1 MLAAGTLA
9 VLYVL
14 FAAASKPE
22 QTSGLMRFARGDMD
36 TLTVLEAA
44 PPMPTR
50 VLRDASGG
58 ETTLAAFRGEVLVV
72 NLWATWC
79 APCMEEM
86 PTLGELQRRY
96 EGRLR
101 VIAISV
107 DGEADRAKAQRELAR
122 LSGGS
127 LPFLIDISRG
137 VLFDAQAS
145 GMPMTIIYDRQG
157 HELARLGGGADW
169 VSEDAIAL
177 FDAVLAGEG
186 E

>member
-1 MLAAGTLA
+1 MLAAGMLA

-22 QTSGLMRFARGDMD
+22 RTSGLMRFARGDMAA
-36 TLTVLEAA
+36 LTVLEAP

-50 VLRDASGG
+50 ALSDAAGG
-58 ETTLAAFRGEVLVV
+58 ETTLAAYRGEEVLVV

-101 VIAISV
+101 VIPISV
-107 DGEADRAKAQRELAR
+107 DGEADRARAQRELTR

-137 VLFDAQAS
+137 VLFDTQTA
-145 GMPMTIIYDRQG
+145 GMPMTIIYDREG
-157 HELARLGGGADW
+157 RELARLGGGADW
-169 VSEDAIAL
+169 VSDEAVAL
-177 FDAVLAGEG
+177 FDAVLVEG
-186 E
+186 Q